1 MPARVSPPIVGVDPG
16 PDIIAATR
24 QLARRDPALAAIIK
38 VVGPCRIRPGQGDYF
53 AALVR
58 SIAYQQLAGRAAA
71 ALHGRLVERVGGVV
85 SAAAGVAAAGGGVPG
100 GGESTAQTGPHKDP
114 APQGPDGRGPL
125 AGNAADSHDED
136 GEP

>member
-71 ALHGRLVERVGGVV
+71 AIHGRFVERVGGVG
-85 SAAAGVAAAGGGVPG
+85 SAAAVAATAGAEVAAAGA
-100 GGESTAQTGPHKDP
+100 STAHRAPLQNTSPQVPH
-114 APQGPDGRGPL
+114 GRRL
-125 AGNAADSHDED
+125 T
-136 GEP
+136 